1 MLTPRCYR
9 FLLAQLIMNS
19 FQEKLKVKA
28 IKTNLQ
34 ALPKGLDAY
43 DKAYDEAMIR
53 IFSQDKDCHEVA
65 RRALSLILCAKRPLK
80 TRELQHALMV
90 EPEDTEL
97 DQDNSLEAGDILQ
110 VCAGL
115 ITIDE
120 SSATI
125 RFVHYTTQEYLQR
138 TQARWLP
145 LAENEIARTC
155 LDYFSLDDFA
165 RAIHESVSG
174 GIESV
179 PTKETFALAEYAVG
193 TGPIHWDAVVDEDSS
208 MRARLLSLLESSET
222 LSAVWV
228 IIWSLHFSR
237 HTDFGILHWISHLGL
252 ANLTKL
258 CLAIGMSLD
267 SEDQDGCCPLS
278 HAAQAGHES
287 VVRLLLEHNA
297 DVNHKDYFD
306 QTPLLHAA
314 TGGHEPVVR
323 LLLAHNA
330 AVDSTSLDGATALSY
345 AARWNHDMVA
355 RLLLEHNATV
365 DMATEKGWTPLA
377 YAADGGH
384 TSMVQ
389 LLVTHNAA
397 IDSRTHFGLTPLH
410 AASRGHEGATHVL
423 LERGADP
430 NAICKQGRTPLSYA
444 SEGRHVAILRL
455 LLGEGADPNVMDNS
469 GRSPLYYAVQ
479 AGSIDAV
486 TLLCHAIG
494 ADIDL
499 SGSSELS
506 PLSCA
511 LKQVDEIDP
520 SIRRPGRSSS
530 DKELY
535 QHIAQ
540 ILVDTGK
547 VNLSS
552 SEPEA
557 GDHNMQ
563 SACCDPII
571 R

>member
-1 MLTPRCYR
+1 
-9 FLLAQLIMNS
+9 MNS

-28 IKTNLQ
+28 IKTTLQ

-43 DKAYDEAMIR
+43 DKAYEDAMTR

-65 RRALSLILCAKRPLK
+65 RRALSLILCGKRPLK
-80 TRELQHALMV
+80 TQELQHALMI
-90 EPEDTEL
+90 ESEDTEL
-97 DQDNSLEAGDILQ
+97 DQDNWLEAGDILQ

-145 LAENEIARTC
+145 QAENEIARTC
-155 LDYFSLDDFA
+155 LDYFSLQDFA

-174 GIESV
+174 GMESV

-193 TGPIHWDAVVDEDSS
+193 TGPIHWNAVVEEDSS
-208 MRARLLSLLESSET
+208 IRNRLLPLLESSET
-222 LSAVWV
+222 VSAVWV
-228 IIWSLHFSR
+228 IAWSQRFSH

-252 ANLTKL
+252 ANLARL
-258 CLAIGMSLD
+258 CLAKGMSLD
-267 SEDQDGCCPLS
+267 SGDQDGCCPLS
-278 HAAQAGHES
+278 HAAQAGQES
-287 VVRLLLEHNA
+287 VVQLLLERNA
-297 DVNHKDYFD
+297 DVHHQDYFG

-330 AVDSTSLDGATALSY
+330 AVDSTSLDGASALSY
-345 AARWNHDMVA
+345 AARWNHNKVA

-365 DMATEKGWTPLA
+365 DLATKKCWTPLS

-389 LLVTHNAA
+389 LLINHNAA

-410 AASRGHEGATHVL
+410 AASRGHEGPTQVL

-444 SEGRHVAILRL
+444 SGGGHVAVMRL
-455 LLGEGADPNVMDNS
+455 LLNAFADPKLTDKS
-469 GRSPLYYAVQ
+469 GQSPLSYAVQ
-479 AGSIDAV
+479 SGNIDAV
-486 TLLCHAIG
+486 ALLCHAIG

-499 SGSSELS
+499 SESSEHS

-511 LKQVDEIDP
+511 LMRVEETDP
-520 SIRRPGRSSS
+520 SIRRPGRSSP
-530 DKELY
+530 DRERYQRIAKIPVDAGRVELT
-535 QHIAQ
+535 A
-540 ILVDTGK
+540 
-547 VNLSS
+547 
-552 SEPEA
+552 SEEDA
-557 GDHNMQ
+557 GDHNVQ
-563 SACCDPII
+563 DKCCDPIV